1 MLGVPR
7 EARFQRRFRHT
18 LRVVARILIGTGW
31 IWLAGALAVIGYAY
45 VTIGIDDGFGRIRQ
59 LLNPTAVI
67 NWLVVLAALAP
78 GVVMVYCGRR
88 LHMSQQRH
96 PS

>member
-1 MLGVPR
+1 M
-7 EARFQRRFRHT
+7 
-18 LRVVARILIGTGW
+18 IGTGW

-45 VTIGIDDGFGRIRQ
+45 VTIGMDDGLGRIRQ

-67 NWLVVLAALAP
+67 NWLVLLVAIAPGAAL
-78 GVVMVYCGRR
+78 VYVGRR